1 MSTCKSMCLI
11 SGHKRQTAACWF
23 GLVCGLR
30 AGPVGAEQVARS
42 VCPEFE
48 SGEGGWR
55 GDRVMDKSSD
65 KHSEIVR
72 TACHRITGCIK
83 QPPEHCAGTLP
94 SSAYDP

>member
-1 MSTCKSMCLI
+1 MSTRKSMCLI

-23 GLVCGLR
+23 GSVCGLR

-42 VCPEFE
+42 VFGSDLENE
-48 SGEGGWR
+48 GEER
-55 GDRVMDKSSD
+55 ERVMDKSSG